1 MLGRANPPQA
11 VGLSAHFAT
20 ATCPCGC
27 GGKLHALSAQS
38 KTGIKEQ
45 DTLDDLLDGAFVD
58 PDFNRQFDPITKK
71 AVAVVMACSS
81 YDEAA
86 EKLAAAYPDLVSEDH
101 ERYLANAL
109 FLADLLGA
117 ANADS

>member
-1 MLGRANPPQA
+1 M
-11 VGLSAHFAT
+11 
-20 ATCPCGC
+20 
-27 GGKLHALSAQS
+27 HALSAQT

-45 DTLDDLLDGAFVD
+45 DALDDLTDEAFSV
-58 PDFNRQFDPITKK
+58 PDFNQQFDPITKK

-86 EKLAAAYPDLVSEDH
+86 EKLAAAYPDLVSEEHD
-101 ERYLANAL
+101 RYLANAL

-117 ANADS
+117 ANAEG

>member
-1 MLGRANPPQA
+1 
-11 VGLSAHFAT
+11 V
-20 ATCPCGC
+20 
-27 GGKLHALSAQS
+27 
-38 KTGIKEQ
+38 
-45 DTLDDLLDGAFVD
+45 
-58 PDFNRQFDPITKK
+58 KK

-86 EKLAAAYPDLVSEDH
+86 EKLAEAYPNLTSKEQ

-117 ANADS
+117 TNAEG

>member
-1 MLGRANPPQA
+1 M
-11 VGLSAHFAT
+11 
-20 ATCPCGC
+20 
-27 GGKLHALSAQS
+27 SAQT

-45 DTLDDLLDGAFVD
+45 DALDNLANEAFAV
-58 PDFNRQFDPITKK
+58 PDFNKQFDPITKK

-86 EKLAAAYPDLVSEDH
+86 EKLAEAYPDLVSEDH
-101 ERYLANAL
+101 NRYLANAL

-117 ANADS
+117 ANAES